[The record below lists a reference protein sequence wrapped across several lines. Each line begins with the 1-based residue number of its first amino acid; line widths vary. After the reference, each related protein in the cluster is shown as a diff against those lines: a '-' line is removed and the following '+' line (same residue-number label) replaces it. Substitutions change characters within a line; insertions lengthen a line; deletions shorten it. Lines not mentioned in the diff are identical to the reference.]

1 MKVISVASVK
11 GGVGKTTTIAMLGHY
26 AAEHGLRTLL
36 IDADVQASLTVSFF
50 DDIDEIENHDTTYQL
65 MVEDGPITPIPIR
78 DNLSIL
84 PADAYLSRLSE
95 SKDLKVMMCLKERIG
110 EQFPDRYDLVLID
123 TPGSTSTVLA
133 SALGA
138 SNHVYSPIEL
148 QKYSVRAFKEVM
160 DLIKSVRGSI
170 NAGLKFEG
178 FLPNRIRGIRTNA
191 AGQPEPN
198 STKQRAVFEE
208 LQSIGPGMILGMF
221 GLRDAIGAAE
231 DGQSVQDARGRGS
244 QVARNEIEAFA
255 NELLG
260 RAGFK
265 FEDVAEAHA

>member
-11 GGVGKTTTIAMLGHY
+11 GGVGKTTTIAMLGHF

-50 DDIDEIENHDTTYQL
+50 DDIDAIEKHDTTYKL
-65 MVEDGPITPIPIR
+65 MVEDGPIEPIEVKA
-78 DNLSIL
+78 NLSVL

-95 SKDLKVMMCLKERIG
+95 SKDLKVMMCLKERIN
-110 EQFPDRYDLVLID
+110 ELFPERYDLVLID

-138 SNHVYSPIEL
+138 SHHVYSPIEL
-148 QKYSVRAFKEVM
+148 QKYSMRAFNEVM

-170 NAGLKFEG
+170 NAGLRFEG
-178 FLPNRIRGIRTNA
+178 FLPNRVRGVRD
-191 AGQPEPN
+191 GSREPV
-198 STKQRAVFEE
+198 STKQREVFEE
-208 LQSIGPGMILGMF
+208 LEAVGPNMILGLF

-231 DGQSVQDARGRGS
+231 DGRSIADVRGRGT
-244 QVARNEIEAFA
+244 QAARNEIESFA
-255 NELLG
+255 RELLG
-260 RAGFK
+260 RAGFT
-265 FEDVAEAHA
+265 FDTVSEAQA

>member
-1 MKVISVASVK
+1 MRIISVASVK
-11 GGVGKTTTIAMLGHY
+11 GGVGKTTTIAMLGHF

-50 DDIDEIENHDTTYQL
+50 DDIDEIENQDTTYKL
-65 MVEDGPITPIPIR
+65 MVEEGPIEPIKVKT
-78 DNLSIL
+78 NLSVL

-95 SKDLKVMMCLKERIG
+95 SKDLKVMMCLKQRIN

-138 SNHVYSPIEL
+138 SHHVYSPIEL
-148 QKYSVRAFKEVM
+148 QKYSMRAFKDVM

-178 FLPNRIRGIRTNA
+178 FLPNRIRGVRDDAGIRVPVSA
-191 AGQPEPN
+191 
-198 STKQRAVFEE
+198 KQREVFEE
-208 LQSIGPGMILGMF
+208 LQKVGDDMILGMF
-221 GLRDAIGAAE
+221 GLRVAHGAAE
-231 DGQSVQDARGRGS
+231 EGLSIADTRGRGT
-244 QVARNEIEAFA
+244 QAAKDEIEAFA
-255 NELLG
+255 KKLLG
-260 RAGFK
+260 RAGFN
-265 FEDVAEAHA
+265 FDSVSEARA